1 MQKTLTRRELIAIMG
16 AAGSAAAWGCGTDS
30 VTSPSADTSSSATT
44 SGSTSAACAVTPT
57 ETVGPYPSHADIF
70 RSDVR
75 EDRSGTALMLNLKVV
90 NASANCAPVSGAN
103 VEIWHCDAAGDY
115 SEYGTQTTATWLRGV
130 QTTNAS
136 GDVVFT
142 TVYPGWYQG
151 RATHI
156 HIEVTINGR
165 SVKATQ
171 IAFPESINATV
182 YAQGVYARRGSNP
195 MSNASDG
202 IFADSLTS
210 ELVTPSGNPSS
221 GFTANF
227 QINVTV

>member
-1 MQKTLTRRELIAIMG
+1 VQKKLTRRELIAIMG
-16 AAGSAAAWGCGTDS
+16 AAGSAAAWGCGPDS
-30 VTSPSADTSSSATT
+30 VTSPSADTSSGAT
-44 SGSTSAACAVTPT
+44 GTSAACAVTPT
-57 ETVGPYPSHADIF
+57 ETVGPYPSRADIF

-75 EDRSGTALMLNLKVV
+75 EDRSGTPLTLNLKVV
-90 NASANCAPVSGAN
+90 NSSANCAPVSGAN

-115 SEYGTQTTATWLRGV
+115 SEYGTVTTATWLRGV
-130 QTTNAS
+130 QTSNGS

-171 IAFPESINATV
+171 IAFPESINNTV
-182 YAQGVYARRGSNP
+182 YAQGVYARRGNNP
-195 MSNASDG
+195 LSNASDG

-210 ELVTPSGNPSS
+210 ELVTPSGSPST
-221 GFTANF
+221 GYTASF

>member
-1 MQKTLTRRELIAIMG
+1 VHAKLTRRELIAIMG
-16 AAGSAAAWGCGTDS
+16 AAGSAAAWGCGSES
-30 VTSPSADTSSSATT
+30 VTSPSAGTSSTT
-44 SGSTSAACAVTPT
+44 SGTSAACAVTPT
-57 ETVGPYPSHADIF
+57 ETVGPYPSRADIV

-75 EDRSGTALMLNLKVV
+75 EDRAGTPLTLNLKVA
-90 NASANCAPVSGAN
+90 NSAANCAPVSGAS

-171 IAFPESINATV
+171 IAFPESINNAV

-202 IFADSLTS
+202 IFTDSLTS
-210 ELVTPSGNPSS
+210 ELVTPSGSPSS
-221 GFTANF
+221 GYTANF

>member
-1 MQKTLTRRELIAIMG
+1 VQKRLTRRELIAIMG

-30 VTSPSADTSSSATT
+30 VTSPSADTSSSATGT
-44 SGSTSAACAVTPT
+44 SGTSPACAVTPT
-57 ETVGPYPSHADIF
+57 ETVGPYPSRADIF

-75 EDRSGTALMLNLKVV
+75 EDRSGTPLTLNLKVV
-90 NASANCAPVSGAN
+90 NSSANCAPVSGAS

-115 SEYGTQTTATWLRGV
+115 SEYGAQTTATWLRGV
-130 QTTNAS
+130 QTTNAT
-136 GDVVFT
+136 GDVAFT

-156 HIEVTINGR
+156 HIDVTINGR

-171 IAFPESINATV
+171 IAFPESINNTV
-182 YAQGVYARRGSNP
+182 YAQGVYARRGTNP

-210 ELVTPSGNPSS
+210 ELVTPSGSPST
-221 GFTANF
+221 GYTANF
-227 QINVTV
+227 QVNVTV